1 MPEDIQELH
10 EHAEEGAHD
19 PGMKPVTLTM
29 AVLAVLVAIVS
40 LAGHRAHTEELLMQ
54 NKATDQWAYYQ
65 AKNMRRQ
72 GTEIFL
78 AQMSI
83 FNVSDAAQ
91 ATKMKEKYAKD
102 VERYADEQK
111 ETQAEARGLEGEV
124 ALAQRQANRFDLGEV
139 LLESALV
146 ITSITL
152 LTRRR
157 AFWHAGLLFGAAGMV
172 IAVTGLWLH

>member
-1 MPEDIQELH
+1 MPEEIQELR
-10 EHAEEGAHD
+10 EHAEEGARD

-29 AVLAVLVAIVS
+29 AVLAVLVAMVS
-40 LAGHRAHTEELLMQ
+40 LAGHRAHTEVLLLQ

-72 GTEIFL
+72 GIEIFL

-91 ATKMKEKYAKD
+91 AKKMKEKYAKD
-102 VERYADEQK
+102 MERYADELK
-111 ETQAEARGLEGEV
+111 ETQAEARSLEAEV
-124 ALAQRQANRFDLGEV
+124 ALAQRRANRFDLGEV

-157 AFWHAGLLFGAAGMV
+157 AFWHAGLLFGGAGMA
-172 IAVTGLWLH
+172 IAVTGLLLR